1 MSAADVVAVVDGARK
16 VDRRSKSNGDGHGK
30 PLAFTWAKDFPA
42 VTVPEMTVERTIG
55 AGTLVQMFG
64 DSNTGKSTLGLDVG
78 LHVATARPWRGRR
91 TRKGVVIW
99 LGLEAAAGTR
109 RRVAAHCRHYGIEA
123 GRLLFADVTTALQ
136 LLELHDVTALIATVK
151 AAEADTGE
159 KCALV
164 VVDTLARAMAGH
176 DENAAQDMGLLVKG
190 CDLVRAETGATV
202 LLIHHSGKDP
212 TKGARGSGSLRAA
225 VDTEIE
231 VSGQQ
236 NPRQA
241 KVTKQRDL
249 PSGDVFLFDL
259 EPVEIGRDPDTGE
272 PFTSCVVVHRGD
284 GGPVLAEPKGRAVG
298 SIMRALRAQQA
309 EQGKAPR
316 IWTLEDMR
324 QIGRNLGQHR
334 NTARDAVDRLIGC
347 GLLVPTIGGY
357 RLAEA
362 SSEVRT

>member
-1 MSAADVVAVVDGARK
+1 
-16 VDRRSKSNGDGHGK
+16 
-30 PLAFTWAKDFPA
+30 
-42 VTVPEMTVERTIG
+42 
-55 AGTLVQMFG
+55 
-64 DSNTGKSTLGLDVG
+64 
-78 LHVATARPWRGRR
+78 
-91 TRKGVVIW
+91 VVIW

-109 RRVAAHCRHYGIEA
+109 RRVTAHCKRYEIEA
-123 GRLLFADVTTALQ
+123 GQLLFADVTTALQ
-136 LLELHDVTALIATVK
+136 MLELHDVTALIATVK
-151 AAEADTGE
+151 AAEAETGE

-164 VVDTLARAMAGH
+164 VIDTLARAMAGH
-176 DENAAQDMGLLVKG
+176 DENATKDMGLLVKG
-190 CDLVRAETGATV
+190 CDLVRAETDATV

-249 PSGDVFLFDL
+249 PSGDVFTFDL
-259 EPVEIGRDPDTGE
+259 EPVEIGSDPETGE
-272 PFTSCVVVHRGD
+272 PFTSCVVVHQDD
-284 GGPVLAEPKGRAVG
+284 GRPALAEPRGRAVA
-298 SIMRALRAQQA
+298 SIMRALRSQQA
-309 EQGKAPR
+309 ESKASR
-316 IWTLEDMR
+316 IWGLDDMR

-347 GLLVPTIGGY
+347 GLLTPTVGGY

-362 SSEVRT
+362 DHERT